1 MMDNQAKGLIKG
13 LENWA
18 KRVTKGYKD
27 VDVNNLSSSFRDGL
41 AFCAIIHHYRPD
53 LIDFESLSKEN
64 VFENN
69 NLAFSTAE
77 RQLGIQALLDA
88 EDMVKL
94 EKPDRLCIITYLS
107 QLYNYFENQNKVKT
121 LKPGIKRPQS
131 NSSGPASKVAVVQP
145 RLLTIKHE
153 VCHVCKHRVFI
164 LERLIVDNKLY
175 HRDCFRCSKCNALL
189 NPGAYV
195 ESDTD
200 GLYECAVCLPEEN
213 SDSMDTQDASYDSS
227 EDKNGSLS
235 NVSSKQPSPI
245 LRRDVSTKPLI
256 SEAVN
261 SARTNFLQNSLS
273 PKSPEL
279 RKISPILKNGASS
292 AENTSSQ
299 SVKDDS
305 VDSGISVKDKISVFE
320 SNRNSKFGSFSKTPE
335 LSNSSTLTPSSSAPA
350 SDSAT
355 PGKSLRTSAILS
367 FNSSSAN
374 KSTEVTTSRELTENA
389 TQSKEI
395 TNKVELIES
404 TAQPKIAVDRIKPN
418 GSRSLSSDVISS
430 NSKEM
435 PETSRTTGSH
445 LDKFSESQSDKL
457 NCDNSASV
465 SVLSK
470 VPNSTFRHSLNLE
483 TLPKEESL
491 SKISPSKSFQI
502 GEYKSPFKASRDIF
516 QTSLQPLKL
525 GIPTASS
532 TPKKESLSLPQTPIT
547 SPDSPRIG
555 NVEIPQ
561 IRSTYSRTL
570 PRPGSASN
578 LLSKDKHNEPNSTSE
593 TDLSDSNIS
602 RLSSTG
608 RRSSLESYSTSS
620 MAANEDANVTSGSI
634 KSMTEENKSS
644 SITSLKAKN
653 SNFQLSSTLGS
664 NIKSENNL
672 LKRQF
677 NDVPVPSVR
686 HSLEIKRLSP
696 LKTAEPTDNK
706 NSSVKPSDTVN
717 EKSLSISS
725 VDTPPKS
732 NVEVP
737 KIETKSAITKVVKPK
752 VIEPPKSEKEYP
764 DDLNPFGAEEEE
776 EEYPDDLN
784 PFGDDDGE
792 EGANV
797 KIKVVSADDYDE
809 SKNPFASDEE
819 DNNAEV
825 VTPQSK
831 PVTPKTAPVKT
842 ASPFQSVWTSSPTG
856 SLKGTTKKRK
866 APKPPMVTDI
876 FPNDSQDSEAD
887 VSFNSLKSSPSGSR
901 ISLQTPS
908 PKLRKNKPAPP
919 PPPVL
924 ANKNSQP
931 DDIANS
937 KQMKDADNMKLKTST
952 ASADANL
959 AKKKKRPAP
968 PVPIPKRKDNKKI
981 PLKEIIREMKEIEE
995 KQKECERQGR
1005 EIELLIRDR
1014 DKDEEPTVEEEEYI
1028 MQLFDLV
1035 NQKNALFRRQAELM
1049 YIKRSQ
1055 RLEEQQAEIEMQIRQ
1070 LLMKPDSEKTEE
1082 DRTREEELILEL
1094 KDIVDQRSS
1103 IIDSIEMDRRRELEE
1118 DASVQ
1123 EQIEIK
1129 NAEIKE
1135 KSSGKKK
1142 DKKAKK
1148 EKKKKDKGKKEEADN
1163 DDSKKS
1169 SGKKKGLFK

>member
-18 KRVTKGYKD
+18 KRVTKGYRD

-53 LIDFESLSKEN
+53 LIDFESLSKAN
-64 VFENN
+64 IFENN

-77 RQLGIQALLDA
+77 KQLGIQALLDA

-94 EKPDRLCIITYLS
+94 ERPDRLCIITYLS

-131 NSSGPASKVAVVQP
+131 NSSGPASKVAVLP
-145 RLLTIKHE
+145 PPKLLSIKHE

-175 HRDCFRCSKCNALL
+175 HRDCFRCSKCSALL

-195 ESDTD
+195 ESDTL
-200 GLYECAVCLPEEN
+200 GLYECVVCLPEEN
-213 SDSMDTQDASYDSS
+213 SYSMDTQDTSYDSS
-227 EDKNGSLS
+227 EDRNGSLS
-235 NVSSKQPSPI
+235 NASSLQPSPI
-245 LRRDVSTKPLI
+245 LRKEVPSKPLI

-261 SARTNFLQNSLS
+261 SARSSFLQNSLS
-273 PKSPEL
+273 SKSPVL
-279 RKISPILKNGASS
+279 RKISPILRNGASS
-292 AENTSSQ
+292 AEDTSMQ
-299 SVKDDS
+299 SVKDES
-305 VDSGISVKDKISVFE
+305 ADSGVSVRDKISVFE

-335 LSNSSTLTPSSSAPA
+335 LSSSSTLTPSSSAPA
-350 SDSAT
+350 SDSTT
-355 PGKSLRTSAILS
+355 PIKSPRTSAILS

-374 KSTEVTTSRELTENA
+374 KSKEVTGSA
-389 TQSKEI
+389 AQSKEA
-395 TNKVELIES
+395 TSKVEFAES
-404 TAQPKIAVDRIKPN
+404 ATQPKPAVDRLKPIEN
-418 GSRSLSSDVISS
+418 SSISS
-430 NSKEM
+430 NVIPSDSIEIS
-435 PETSRTTGSH
+435 ETPIDTSSQ
-445 LDKFSESQSDKL
+445 LEKSSESQSDKL
-457 NCDNSASV
+457 NCDNSTTT

-470 VPNSTFRHSLNLE
+470 VPNPTFRHSLNLE
-483 TLPKEESL
+483 MLPKEENL
-491 SKISPSKSFQI
+491 SKISTSRSFQI
-502 GEYKSPFKASRDIF
+502 NEYKSPFKASRDIF

-525 GIPTASS
+525 GIPTATS
-532 TPKKESLSLPQTPIT
+532 TPKKESSSLPQTPIT
-547 SPDSPRIG
+547 SSPDSSRIG
-555 NVEIPQ
+555 SVEIPQ

-570 PRPGSASN
+570 PRPGSAGS
-578 LLSKDKHNEPNSTSE
+578 LGSKDKHNEPSSTSE
-593 TDLSDSNIS
+593 TDLSNSTVS
-602 RLSSTG
+602 RSSSTG
-608 RRSSLESYSTSS
+608 RRSSLESYSKGNT
-620 MAANEDANVTSGSI
+620 AASENANASGSI
-634 KSMTEENKSS
+634 KSLAEENKGS
-644 SITSLKAKN
+644 SITSLKEKN
-653 SNFQLSSTLGS
+653 SSFQLSSTLRS
-664 NIKSENNL
+664 NLKSENSL
-672 LKRQF
+672 FKRQF
-677 NDVPVPSVR
+677 SDVPVPSVR
-686 HSLEIKRLSP
+686 HSLDIKRLSSP
-696 LKTAEPTDNK
+696 KTPESIGDK
-706 NSSVKPSDTVN
+706 NSLDKPSDTMT
-717 EKSLSISS
+717 EKSLSISP
-725 VDTPPKS
+725 VDTAQKS

-737 KIETKSAITKVVKPK
+737 KIATKSVVTKVVKPK
-752 VIEPPKSEKEYP
+752 VIEPPKSEKQYP
-764 DDLNPFGAEEEE
+764 DDLNPFGDEEE

-784 PFGDDDGE
+784 PFGDDDDEATG
-792 EGANV
+792 V
-797 KIKVVSADDYDE
+797 RVVSADDYDE
-809 SKNPFASDEE
+809 SKNPFASDE
-819 DNNAEV
+819 DDNAEAV
-825 VTPQSK
+825 QSK
-831 PVTPKTAPVKT
+831 SVTPKTAPIK
-842 ASPFQSVWTSSPTG
+842 ASSPFQSVWTSSPTG

-866 APKPPMVTDI
+866 APKPPKVTDI

-887 VSFNSLKSSPSGSR
+887 ASFNSLKSSPSGSR

-924 ANKNSQP
+924 SNKQNSHP
-931 DDIANS
+931 DVIANS
-937 KQMKDADNMKLKTST
+937 KQMKDADNMKLKSST
-952 ASADANL
+952 ASTDEKQ

-1014 DKDEEPTVEEEEYI
+1014 DKDEEPTIEEEEYI

-1055 RLEEQQAEIEMQIRQ
+1055 RLEEQQAEIEVQIRQ

-1129 NAEIKE
+1129 NGDLPIAAEIKE
-1135 KSSGKKK
+1135 KSSSKKK
-1142 DKKAKK
+1142 EKKAKK
-1148 EKKKKDKGKKEEADN
+1148 EKKKKDKAAKKEEDN
-1163 DDSKKS
+1163 NDESKKG

>member
-18 KRVTKGYKD
+18 KRITKGYKD

-53 LIDFESLSKEN
+53 LIDFESLSKTN
-64 VFENN
+64 IFENN
-69 NLAFSTAE
+69 NLAFSVAE
-77 RQLGIQALLDA
+77 KQLGIQALLDA

-94 EKPDRLCIITYLS
+94 ERPDRLCIITYLS

-131 NSSGPASKVAVVQP
+131 NSASKVVGLP
-145 RLLTIKHE
+145 PPKLLSIKHE
-153 VCHVCKHRVFI
+153 VCHVCKHRVYI

-195 ESDTD
+195 ESDTL

-213 SDSMDTQDASYDSS
+213 SYSMDTQDTSYDSS
-227 EDKNGSLS
+227 EDRNGSLS
-235 NVSSKQPSPI
+235 NTSSKQPSPI
-245 LRRDVSTKPLI
+245 FRKELPSKPLI

-261 SARTNFLQNSLS
+261 SARSSFLQNSLS
-273 PKSPEL
+273 SKSPEL
-279 RKISPILKNGASS
+279 RKVRPNLRNGAVS
-292 AENTSSQ
+292 AEDTSTQ

-305 VDSGISVKDKISVFE
+305 ADSGVSVRNKISVFE
-320 SNRNSKFGSFSKTPE
+320 SNHHSKFGSLSRTPE
-335 LSNSSTLTPSSSAPA
+335 ISNSSTLTPPSSAPT
-350 SDSAT
+350 SDSTT
-355 PGKSLRTSAILS
+355 PTKSPRTSAI
-367 FNSSSAN
+367 FTYNSSIVN
-374 KSTEVTTSRELTENA
+374 KSKQLTTSVELTESSA
-389 TQSKEI
+389 QSKEAPSEAEF
-395 TNKVELIES
+395 TES
-404 TAQPKIAVDRIKPN
+404 ATQPKSAVDRVKPVEN
-418 GSRSLSSDVISS
+418 SSISS
-430 NSKEM
+430 NVIPSDSIEIS
-435 PETSRTTGSH
+435 ETSIDSSSP
-445 LDKFSESQSDKL
+445 LKKSSESQSDKL
-457 NCDNSASV
+457 NCDNSATT

-470 VPNSTFRHSLNLE
+470 VPNPTYRHSLNLE
-483 TLPKEESL
+483 ILSKEESL
-491 SKISPSKSFQI
+491 SKISTSRSSQI
-502 GEYKSPFKASRDIF
+502 NEYKSPFKASRDIF
-516 QTSLQPLKL
+516 QASLPPLKL
-525 GIPTASS
+525 GIPTATS
-532 TPKKESLSLPQTPIT
+532 TPKKESSSLPQTPIT
-547 SPDSPRIG
+547 SSLDSPRIG
-555 NVEIPQ
+555 GVEIPQ

-570 PRPGSASN
+570 PRPGSAGS
-578 LLSKDKHNEPNSTSE
+578 LRSKDKHNEPSSTSE
-593 TDLSDSNIS
+593 TDLSHSTVS
-602 RLSSTG
+602 RLGSAG
-608 RRSSLESYSTSS
+608 RRSSLESYNKGS
-620 MAANEDANVTSGSI
+620 MAANEDASASGSI
-634 KSMTEENKSS
+634 KSLIEENKGFSL
-644 SITSLKAKN
+644 TSLREKN
-653 SNFQLSSTLGS
+653 SSFQLSSTLGS
-664 NIKSENNL
+664 NLKSDNSL
-672 LKRQF
+672 FKRQF
-677 NDVPVPSVR
+677 SDVPIPNVR
-686 HSLEIKRLSP
+686 HSLEIKRLSSP
-696 LKTAEPTDNK
+696 KTSEPTEDK
-706 NSSVKPSDTVN
+706 NSLVKPSNTVI
-717 EKSLSISS
+717 EKSLPVSPT
-725 VDTPPKS
+725 DTPQKS
-732 NVEVP
+732 NMEIP
-737 KIETKSAITKVVKPK
+737 KIETRSVVSKVVKPK

-764 DDLNPFGAEEEE
+764 GDLNPFGDEEEE

-792 EGANV
+792 REAVGVGLAV
-797 KIKVVSADDYDE
+797 DYDE
-809 SKNPFASDEE
+809 SKNPFASDE
-819 DNNAEV
+819 DDDNAETV
-825 VTPQSK
+825 VPQSK
-831 PVTPKTAPVKT
+831 SVTPKTAPIK
-842 ASPFQSVWTSSPTG
+842 ASSPFHSVWTSSPTG

-866 APKPPMVTDI
+866 APKPPKVTDI

-887 VSFNSLKSSPSGSR
+887 ASFNSLKSSPSGSR
-901 ISLQTPS
+901 ISMQTPS

-924 ANKNSQP
+924 SNKQNLQP
-931 DDIANS
+931 DVIANS
-937 KQMKDADNMKLKTST
+937 KQMKDADNLKLKSST
-952 ASADANL
+952 ASDDAKQ

-1005 EIELLIRDR
+1005 EIEILIRDR

-1055 RLEEQQAEIEMQIRQ
+1055 RLEEQQAEVEMQIRQ
-1070 LLMKPDSEKTEE
+1070 LLMKPDSEKTEG
-1082 DRTREEELILEL
+1082 DRAREEELILEL

-1135 KSSGKKK
+1135 KSSSKKK
-1142 DKKAKK
+1142 EKKAKK
-1148 EKKKKDKGKKEEADN
+1148 EKKKKDKAAKKDEDN
-1163 DDSKKS
+1163 NDESKKA